1 MLRSLG
7 LVGTIAEGDVGPVDP
22 ESGSSEDEEVG
33 PGGICCLGRGWAGP
47 GRTGAGA
54 EPSWSGPGPARVALS
69 RVGLRW
75 AGAEVGAVRFDRPV
89 VVAYWCYYR
98 SCAGR
103 RAPDGGAP
111 QAGTSVPLSS
121 SARQRPAGK
130 APGRRHCAS
139 SAAR

>member
-7 LVGTIAEGDVGPVDP
+7 LVGTIAEGDVGPEDP

-33 PGGICCLGRGWAGP
+33 LSRIDCLDHVWAGP
-47 GRTGAGA
+47 
-54 EPSWSGPGPARVALS
+54 SWIGPMLAQVALCQ
-69 RVGLRW
+69 VGSRW
-75 AGAEVGAVRFDRPV
+75 AGAEVGALRSDRPV
-89 VVAYWCYYR
+89 VVVRWCYHR

-103 RAPDGGAP
+103 RAPDGGTR
-111 QAGTSVPLSS
+111 QAGTSVPASC
-121 SARQRPAGK
+121 SARRRRAGK